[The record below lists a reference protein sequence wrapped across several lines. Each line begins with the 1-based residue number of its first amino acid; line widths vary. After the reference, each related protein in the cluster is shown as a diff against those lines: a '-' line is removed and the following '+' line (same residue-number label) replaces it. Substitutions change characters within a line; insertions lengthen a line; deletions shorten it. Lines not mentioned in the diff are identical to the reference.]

1 MPNWC
6 NNTAT
11 LTFPDDDSAGKFYEH
26 LKKVKS
32 DEEHKDENGNLL
44 SVLGHFVPEPNY
56 NSGDGWYWWR
66 VNNWGT
72 KWDVSLYQ
80 DDWIDDNTVILG
92 FDTAWGPPTLTYEA
106 MLDQDI
112 IVEATYYEPGMCF
125 VGRFSSDASGTTH
138 FEFSEIE
145 DPQELRDYIGE
156 ELDDEYNISEYLREY
171 LEEENENDND
181 SGVENFG

>member
-6 NNTAT
+6 NNNVT
-11 LTFPDDDSAGKFYEH
+11 LTFPDDESADKFYDH

-32 DEEHKDENGNLL
+32 DVEHKDDNDNPLTI
-44 SVLGHFVPEPNY
+44 LGYFVPEPNY
-56 NSGDGWYWWR
+56 NNDEGWYWWR

-72 KWDVSLYQ
+72 KWDVNLWQ

-92 FDTAWGPPTLTYEA
+92 FDTAWGPPIQTYEV
-106 MLDQDI
+106 MEDQDI
-112 IVEATYYEPGMCF
+112 SVEATYYEPGMCF
-125 VGRFSSDASGTTH
+125 VGSFSSDGEREH
-138 FEFSEIE
+138 YEYSEIE

-156 ELDDEYNISEYLREY
+156 DLDDEWNISEYLREY
-171 LEEENENDND
+171 LEEENANDND

>member
-6 NNTAT
+6 SNTAT
-11 LTFPDDDSAGKFYEH
+11 LTFPDNKSADKFYEH

-32 DEEHKDENGNLL
+32 DEEHKDENDNLL

-72 KWDVSLYQ
+72 KWDVNLWQ
-80 DDWIDDNTVILG
+80 DDWIDDTTIVMG
-92 FDTAWGPPTLTYEA
+92 FDTAWGPPINTYEA
-106 MLDQDI
+106 MEEQDI
-112 IVEATYYEPGMCF
+112 VVEATYFEPGMCF
-125 VGRFSSDASGTTH
+125 VGRFGSGGEREH
-138 FEFSEIE
+138 CEFSEIE

-171 LEEENENDND
+171 LEENAND
-181 SGVENFG
+181 SEEENIG